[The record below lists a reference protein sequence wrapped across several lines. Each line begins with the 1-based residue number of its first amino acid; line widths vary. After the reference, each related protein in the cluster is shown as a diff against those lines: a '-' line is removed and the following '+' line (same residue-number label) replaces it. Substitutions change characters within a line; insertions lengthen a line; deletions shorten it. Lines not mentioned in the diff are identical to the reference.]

1 MTSQPNATKL
11 TRMRTPRQLQRKRML
26 DQESQRRKRER
37 QKAYVQGIEQ
47 DLRHALKEIDRLHSV
62 IQTTR
67 YGSGAGDHGISSV
80 QTGVRYPNT
89 SQLKS
94 SASTEREPKA
104 IPRAHHFLSPP
115 TEHEKR
121 TIECFCNPK
130 THHSYSD
137 CFEKT
142 VSASLIKSNNHPTC
156 TLAIPA
162 TPHLA
167 DLLFIRAP
175 ENPISKLLYKLVRR
189 PNTDLVIICAV
200 YILAHR
206 ILRYR
211 LFPSLETYNDIPEWL
226 RSTDIQDN
234 IPHPLY
240 IDFVQFPQL
249 RNAMV
254 LNVVNIDSIR
264 EEFDTD
270 YERCMSVNWPVS
282 EGLLIVDDSR
292 DTVLNP
298 KFERHVLTQEN
309 WSLSSEFARKYPD
322 MAPLVTIR

>member
-1 MTSQPNATKL
+1 MTSQPNAARL
-11 TRMRTPRQLQRKRML
+11 TRTRTPRQLERKRML

-37 QKAYVQGIEQ
+37 QKAYTQGIEQ
-47 DLRHALKEIDRLHSV
+47 DLRHALEEIDHLRSV

-67 YGSGAGDHGISSV
+67 YGSEPGDHGISSV
-80 QTGVRYPNT
+80 QTGACYPDT
-89 SQLKS
+89 SQLKN
-94 SASTEREPKA
+94 SALTEREPKA
-104 IPRAHHFLSPP
+104 IPRAYHSLSPP

-121 TIECFCNPK
+121 TIECFCSPK
-130 THHSYSD
+130 THQSYSD

-142 VSASLIKSNNHPTC
+142 VSTSLIRSNSLPTS

-167 DLLFIRAP
+167 DLLCIRAP

-189 PNTDLVIICAV
+189 PNTDLVILSAV

-211 LFPSLETYNDIPEWL
+211 LFPSLETYNDVPEWL
-226 RSTDIQDN
+226 RSTDIQDS

-254 LNVVNIDSIR
+254 LELVNIDSIR

-270 YERCMSVNWPVS
+270 FGRCVSVNWPVS
-282 EGLLIVDDSR
+282 EGLLVVDDSR

-298 KFERHVLTQEN
+298 KFERHVLTQDS
-309 WSLSSEFARKYPD
+309 WSLDSDFARKYPD